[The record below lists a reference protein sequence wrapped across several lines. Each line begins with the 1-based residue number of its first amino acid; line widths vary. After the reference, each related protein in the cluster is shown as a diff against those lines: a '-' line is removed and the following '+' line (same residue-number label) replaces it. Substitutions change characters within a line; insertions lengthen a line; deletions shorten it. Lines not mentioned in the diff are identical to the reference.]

1 MLLTRKLRQEKH
13 LAIPSR
19 IALYSLSAAQ
29 GILLEREGGNGG
41 QRERGREKKKVKR
54 KKNGLTTH
62 RARSGG
68 GGVLIGPCSHVPMYH
83 AQLQCQWNWKIKPWK
98 IGGLLSTPSRVPDS
112 WVRGSRQGLCSV
124 CLCSSVVLEVE
135 LKGCGLEGAAGG
147 RKP

>member
-54 KKNGLTTH
+54 KKK
-62 RARSGG
+62 RPDDASCKEWGG
-68 GGVLIGPCSHVPMYH
+68 GSADRAM
-83 AQLQCQWNWKIKPWK
+83 
-98 IGGLLSTPSRVPDS
+98 
-112 WVRGSRQGLCSV
+112 
-124 CLCSSVVLEVE
+124 
-135 LKGCGLEGAAGG
+135 
-147 RKP
+147 